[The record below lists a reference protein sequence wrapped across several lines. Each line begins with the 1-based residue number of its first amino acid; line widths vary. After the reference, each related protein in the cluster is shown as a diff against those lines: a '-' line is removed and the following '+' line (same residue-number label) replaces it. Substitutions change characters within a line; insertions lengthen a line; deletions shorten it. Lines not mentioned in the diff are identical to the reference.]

1 MTAISAIKA
10 QSISHESLC
19 TLLGSDGLS
28 SEALGAG
35 LRESLKFLARLKS
48 DYELPEWVGPDLEG
62 FEYHLRGALADLEHA
77 LLLAQSLPW
86 NPENAGV
93 GQES

>member
-10 QSISHESLC
+10 QPISQESLC
-19 TLLGSDGLS
+19 ALLSADGST

-35 LRESLKFLARLKS
+35 LRESLKCLARLKS
-48 DYELPEWVGPDLEG
+48 DNELPEWVGPDLEG
-62 FEYHLRGALADLEHA
+62 FEHHLRGALVDLEHA

-86 NPENAGV
+86 NPESAGV

>member
-1 MTAISAIKA
+1 MTAISAIKP

-19 TLLGSDGLS
+19 TLLGSDGS
-28 SEALGAG
+28 TSEALGAG
-35 LRESLKFLARLKS
+35 LRESLKCLARLKS
-48 DYELPEWVGPDLEG
+48 DHELPEWVGPDLEG

-86 NPENAGV
+86 NPEGTEGV
-93 GQES
+93 QQN